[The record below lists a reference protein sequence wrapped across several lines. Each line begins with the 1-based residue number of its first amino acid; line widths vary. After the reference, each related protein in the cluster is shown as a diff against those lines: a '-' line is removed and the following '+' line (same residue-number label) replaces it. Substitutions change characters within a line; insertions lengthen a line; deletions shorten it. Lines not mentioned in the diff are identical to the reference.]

1 MCRKGRWCVLFIV
14 VVYVTSWVVTQTQ
27 VLVTTSKHAITAA
40 NSVCLFLFLSW
51 KCFYVYSVH
60 WRGSST
66 NFQQCTVL
74 ACKLCAYY
82 WVYLVKP
89 PFSTLCNCLILL
101 VFDGKSSLHSNSQRT
116 LVELGSF
123 YKVETWIGIAIIWN
137 WVVITRSAEGIL
149 RSQNKSEKKM
159 LERKDELGK
168 RSLNFQDF
176 KQKAMCSNLLHWIK
190 QQNLQVL
197 PVTMSLVW
205 KSSICVGCCSRHC
218 IYS

>member
-51 KCFYVYSVH
+51 KCFYVYSVN

-89 PFSTLCNCLILL
+89 PFCTFWNCLILL

-123 YKVETWIGIAIIWN
+123 DEVETWIGIAIIWN
-137 WVVITRSAEGIL
+137 WLVITRSAEGIL

-159 LERKDELGK
+159 LQRKDEPVK
-168 RSLNFQDF
+168 RSLNF
-176 KQKAMCSNLLHWIK
+176 
-190 QQNLQVL
+190 
-197 PVTMSLVW
+197 
-205 KSSICVGCCSRHC
+205 
-218 IYS
+218 